1 MIEELIRIEHGS
13 FRHGETEYAIDL
25 SISGGDCI
33 GIYVDN
39 HRSSGTACMEIFR
52 GRTDFTGGRAFCRG
66 IRTGRQEMSRWIC
79 DNTVVIDRHRFDT
92 KELTAIDFVTALGP
106 SISRQMVQTPEAAR
120 IRDRMRMTFPWETR
134 LVDLSMP
141 DYYRLA
147 AFRAWLSGRKILVL
161 DRITEIL
168 RIEDLRGFMQCAG
181 ILLEQGMA
189 LVLLDLDESF
199 MFRYASRIDI
209 MKNCRLCYRLFPEE
223 YGKKLYDILGW
234 QPGAG
239 QRPALRTGSAAEF
252 RPLRRP
258 RHTSDGGPAHQPR
271 HTSDRSPAHQPRYTA
286 GSGPARH
293 PVDLDRDAFK
303 DSYKE
308 SPKDSY
314 GGLHEDGP
322 GEPCLRVSNL
332 TFGTLAP
339 MNFELRGGEIGLTRD
354 EDYRT
359 GSFIRDCILGK
370 REWDAGGIWLEGQPL
385 KKKDLKRKLGSRI
398 GLQIEM
404 PDRPGGILFDNLTA
418 LENLTGSLIPKAGK
432 HLVNAGMVNSVLDV
446 ASEWFDRQ
454 DLLKPVSEW
463 PMPERLRLA
472 YYKWYLINPGLL
484 ICLFPFLGQESNH
497 HEMIV
502 DLLVLCAKR
511 GMAVWII
518 SSGIDII
525 CEKAANRE
533 FHERIRHLDG
543 KTQNDIGAARM

>member
-258 RHTSDGGPAHQPR
+258 RHTSDGGP
-271 HTSDRSPAHQPRYTA
+271 
-286 GSGPARH
+286 
-293 PVDLDRDAFK
+293 
-303 DSYKE
+303 
-308 SPKDSY
+308 
-314 GGLHEDGP
+314 

-332 TFGTLAP
+332 TFGTLAT

-518 SSGIDII
+518 SSGIDMI